1 MSFAKGLENYEPVE
15 ERLAR
20 FWAAYP
26 KGRVLTE
33 IVLGVADDKEIVIR
47 ADVYTDR
54 EDLRPAATG
63 FAQETKGST
72 PVNRTS
78 WLENCETSAIGR
90 ALANLGFAPK
100 GSRPSRE
107 EMDKSQRPAKAP
119 SKAAEAPAQTKA
131 SMNAKAPAKASN
143 ADILAVARK
152 AVYNAIL
159 PADSAPNVLNED
171 CRAKA
176 KSCIAWLEGKAGDD
190 AAKVLSDYAGNGAAM
205 WSDYQEALKVANVA

>member
-119 SKAAEAPAQTKA
+119 SKAAEAPAPKDALKPPSAKDQALRAIFNELKKDGD
-131 SMNAKAPAKASN
+131 SEQVQKAKA
-143 ADILAVARK
+143 
-152 AVYNAIL
+152 
-159 PADSAPNVLNED
+159 
-171 CRAKA
+171 
-176 KSCIAWLEGKAGDD
+176 DD
-190 AAKVLSDYAGNGAAM
+190 ARAFWRMFEESCAMNGTDPAAM
-205 WSDYQEALKVANVA
+205 WVDAVNQYSNEPEQAARDLIQQFADPFAEAS